1 LLTYF
6 RLWQGINQRS
16 DMLAYTLIVFMVM
29 LVKLKVRFVI
39 FDSVDCSDETCR
51 HFLFIENSNNNT
63 KSIYGRNEQIDRE
76 NR

>member
-1 LLTYF
+1 
-6 RLWQGINQRS
+6 
-16 DMLAYTLIVFMVM
+16 MVM

-39 FDSVDCSDETCR
+39 FDTVDCSDETCR